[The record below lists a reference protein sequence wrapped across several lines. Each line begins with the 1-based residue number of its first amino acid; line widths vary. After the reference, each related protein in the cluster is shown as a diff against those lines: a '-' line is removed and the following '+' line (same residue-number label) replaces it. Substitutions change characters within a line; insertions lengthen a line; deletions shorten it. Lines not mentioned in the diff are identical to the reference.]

1 MPSELEWYREV
12 ERRGLLNKLSQDKQD
27 WWNEVKRRGLDK
39 QEPSTE
45 ETTSTEQEPKQ
56 TTEEYSGPN
65 ALQGTARSFA
75 TRATAGL
82 APYIAGATEVGAR
95 SFGNLVAGLLD
106 VNPSQLRKAF
116 VPTFSEIKEAYKG
129 GKEEYISS
137 QKEFKEERP
146 KLAAAGEFAGEITGL
161 VAAAPV
167 GGVAGA
173 GAKALQLGSRARLL
187 GAPRVLSSAIRSGA
201 PRVASAAGTFS
212 AYRGVEGLANEG
224 EGLSPAQATTEAL
237 KGSLEGTAYSMITGG
252 TYAML
257 ESPLLTKAAEMTGIL
272 GKITRTGIRAG
283 AATAEGAAVATVASE
298 ISRGELPTKEE
309 VAGGAL
315 AVGGIRAVGGAWQ
328 GARRSIGKLA
338 DYTPSEKAEMARRS
352 EEIDIAKQKADEA
365 LAEEI
370 GFTRE
375 TRALEQQGA
384 SREAIKEAQANEDW
398 AAAYRSE
405 ADKQLEQTLR
415 GKPRVQ
421 KIVLPESNEQI
432 VSTIKKESG
441 GKISDDVANVLA
453 NGRQKKVAM
462 AQTIE
467 SNKDKLG
474 TVERV
479 RRFIGK
485 GLRKIGDTL
494 DRYAPLERTGGNSAF
509 ILRQR
514 DRGGETSVR
523 QKKLVDSLEIAQ
535 KEDKLF
541 VEKLDNYL
549 EAKKNTDMLPKEID
563 NLKAK
568 NKDGK
573 LDDIIANQERKLL
586 DSQNRVNA
594 FEANEP
600 RVIEEAK
607 KHWEYAQEQLDKLY
621 SEGRLSE
628 DFYNKLKGNPHYIH
642 SEAILDDV
650 SDGLSATEHDILN
663 KQTGLNSAF
672 KKYGAYEGMR
682 GNMLISNLAQGKKID
697 YMINTQRSMKSWLE
711 RALKNGEA
719 QPAKG
724 FENLKEGQYPKG
736 YNPEHQIFVW
746 KDGKANVY
754 DVPTNVA
761 KAYNHIRRDEG
772 NILRFLRLS
781 NNTFKLGTT
790 GIATG
795 FAAMNFVRDIQSVM
809 AGSRSGQFF
818 RPSYVKRAAELYGPT
833 SNNLTTAQ
841 KKLKD
846 EIDKKLGPTFSL
858 ADTQMQINR
867 DEISRIDRMLQAQ
880 NNANEEGSFA
890 KTAMSLLMKGLST
903 LKAPAEKTFQSGA
916 KALSALGNWSEKIGR
931 ATVFQTELRKFAGS
945 EAVFNRWIETGNIP
959 KYALDG
965 AGKAMNEVT
974 LDFNRKM
981 APLIDDLNRYAL
993 PYFKPSLLGA
1003 QRLDKVLS
1011 DPEIAP
1017 IAWRWISNVGA
1028 LQALIN
1034 SEIDDKK
1041 REKLQSQFNTE
1052 MAAKNLAFVDNK
1064 GNIQMIPANQE
1075 FGPWYKLASIPAE
1088 LLLNKIKDRKQREDI
1103 QDEVTSAIKE
1113 LSANAIPGGYLF
1125 NASNFVPTPIGKM
1138 IYEEWTN
1145 MDSYSKTPIE
1155 TSSMLRKEKEERFSA
1170 TTPKVYRLMSK
1181 YLKVGNLQSSPKVWE
1196 HRAKKIGSTFAKEM
1210 ADLGDVVL
1218 DYFNIGADEWNLPKR
1233 IEEGALLGRFYN
1245 RDYTAYARNVQ
1256 KYDEEVKPLEQAYNS
1271 IQKGGKVG
1279 NEEQKKK
1286 ARLYQSIRGMEQQ
1299 RANLISA
1306 NQNILSNLRREGQKK
1321 YVEYKKRSD
1330 KEQAWKEFE
1339 KEKEISSIN
1348 AARKY
1353 YANQK
1358 KISDLTDKMLKIVKK
1373 KKQEQG
1379 IK

>member
-95 SFGNLVAGLLD
+95 RFGNLVAGLLD

-146 KLAAAGEFAGEITGL
+146 KLAAAGELAGEITGL
-161 VAAAPV
+161 VAAAPI

-237 KGSLEGTAYSMITGG
+237 KGTLEGTAYSMITGG

-315 AVGGIRAVGGAWQ
+315 AVGGIRAAGGAWQ
-328 GARRSIGKLA
+328 GIRRGIGKLA
-338 DYTPSEKAEMARRS
+338 DYTPLEKAEMAQKGMEAEPKVNKVVVPS
-352 EEIDIAKQKADEA
+352 ENQKVIEDI
-365 LAEEI
+365 
-370 GFTRE
+370 R
-375 TRALEQQGA
+375 
-384 SREAIKEAQANEDW
+384 KEAN
-398 AAAYRSE
+398 
-405 ADKQLEQTLR
+405 
-415 GKPRVQ
+415 
-421 KIVLPESNEQI
+421 NN
-432 VSTIKKESG
+432 
-441 GKISDDVANVLA
+441 ISDDVANVLA
-453 NGRQKKVAM
+453 KGRQKKIAM
-462 AQTIE
+462 AQSFETE
-467 SNKDKLG
+467 KQKLG
-474 TVERV
+474 TIERA

-772 NILRFLRLS
+772 DILRFLRLS

-1003 QRLDKVLS
+1003 ERLDKILA

-1181 YLKVGNLQSSPKVWE
+1181 YLKVGDLQSSPKVWE

-1210 ADLGDVVL
+1210 ADLGDIVL

-1321 YVEYKKRSD
+1321 YAEYKNRSD